1 MGCGT
6 SVATETQGKRVET
19 ANYDDTVKTP
29 SPALTMK
36 AAVLIQR
43 WYRRYMARLEM
54 RRRYTWNIFQSIEYA
69 GEQDQLQLSSFF
81 SFMLDNFT
89 QLNGNGPDLISQLL
103 DPVVDPW
110 LDKETCYN
118 LIAVP
123 ESYTGPR
130 LSFPLSVSDTNTLLG
145 AFKEQQTLHARYV
158 LQLLYE
164 TKKLLKQMPNIIH
177 LSTSYTKEITICGDL
192 HGRLDDLLLIFYK
205 NGLPSAETPYV
216 FNGDFVDR
224 GKKSVEVVMLLFAYL
239 LLYPDYMHLNRGN
252 HEDHIMNLRYGFTK
266 EVMLKYKTH
275 GREIL
280 QLFQDV
286 FSLLPVATVIDGKIL
301 IVHGGISDQTD
312 LDFLSTI
319 ERHKVKSA
327 LRFPKRSL
335 EQLDISQSCRQMKRM
350 RSTDCSRPSS
360 SRSHSKNQ
368 KTQNQRKRRCRL
380 SRQDSAA
387 STSSS
392 SSSSS
397 SSASSLCSPR
407 TPSCLTP
414 RPCPSSPSMPY
425 TVSVLQVPFL
435 DSLSSVPP
443 PSPPQHE
450 REWKQIVDIL
460 WSDPK
465 TQEGCSANTFRGGG
479 CYFGPD
485 ITQRLLLQHGLQLLI
500 RSHECKQEGYELCH
514 GGQVITIFS
523 ASNYYEEGSN
533 RGAYI
538 KVGRE
543 LVPRFYQYQ
552 VSRTTRKLTLTQ
564 RVRAAEGS
572 ALRALKEKLFTHR
585 SELMS
590 GFQQYD
596 QNNTGCVSVS
606 EWAQVLESVLRLD
619 LPWRTLR
626 PHLACLAPDGSVEYQ
641 SCFEDMEPGIPLS
654 QVTPNLAETLF
665 RYRTDIGIIFN
676 IIDKDHS
683 GLISIEEFRHTWR
696 LFSAHLGV
704 DIDDRAIDDLARS
717 IDFNKDGSIDFTEF
731 LEAFRVVHKLDNKDQ
746 QLNGKMDGKFS

>member
-6 SVATETQGKRVET
+6 SVATETQGKRVERDE
-19 ANYDDTVKTP
+19 AVQTP
-29 SPALTMK
+29 GPALTMK

-110 LDKETCYN
+110 LDREICYS
-118 LIAVP
+118 LILVP
-123 ESYTGPR
+123 ESYSGPR
-130 LSFPLSVSDTNTLLG
+130 LSFPLSVSDTNALLA

-224 GKKSVEVVMLLFAYL
+224 GKKSVEVVILLFAYL
-239 LLYPDYMHLNRGN
+239 LLYPDNMHLNRGN
-252 HEDHIMNLRYGFTK
+252 HEDYIMNLRYGFTK
-266 EVMLKYKTH
+266 EVMQKYKTH
-275 GREIL
+275 GQEIL

-301 IVHGGISDQTD
+301 IVHGGISDQTN
-312 LDFLSTI
+312 LDFLSSI
-319 ERHKVKSA
+319 ERHKVSGNNQ
-327 LRFPKRSL
+327 LCLIVVHLIECFHL
-335 EQLDISQSCRQMKRM
+335 E
-350 RSTDCSRPSS
+350 
-360 SRSHSKNQ
+360 
-368 KTQNQRKRRCRL
+368 
-380 SRQDSAA
+380 
-387 STSSS
+387 
-392 SSSSS
+392 
-397 SSASSLCSPR
+397 
-407 TPSCLTP
+407 
-414 RPCPSSPSMPY
+414 
-425 TVSVLQVPFL
+425 
-435 DSLSSVPP
+435 
-443 PSPPQHE
+443 
-450 REWKQIVDIL
+450 QIVDVL

-465 TQEGCSANTFRGGG
+465 IQEGCSPNTFRGGG

-485 ITQRLLLQHGLQLLI
+485 VTQRLLLQHGLQLLI

-572 ALRALKEKLFTHR
+572 ALRALKEKLFAHR
-585 SELMS
+585 SELMC
-590 GFQQYD
+590 GFQEYD
-596 QNNTGCVSVS
+596 QNYTGRVSVS
-606 EWAQVLESVLRLD
+606 EWALVLEAVLRLD

-626 PHLACLAPDGSVEYQ
+626 PHLARLAPDGSVEYQ
-641 SCFEDMEPGIPLS
+641 SCFEDMGPGIPLP
-654 QVTPNLAETLF
+654 QVTSNLAETLF
-665 RYRTDIGIIFN
+665 RYRTDIEIIFN

-704 DIDDRAIDDLARS
+704 AIDDSAIDDLARS

-731 LEAFRVVHKLDNKDQ
+731 LEAFRVVHKLDSKDPH
-746 QLNGKMDGKFS
+746 LSEKMSRKKYS

>member
-1 MGCGT
+1 MNQLHDPVARIRATAVEEAANVSPPGPSLLAIMGCGT
-6 SVATETQGKRVET
+6 SVATEKQGET
-19 ANYDDTVKTP
+19 LEQA
-29 SPALTMK
+29 MK

-81 SFMLDNFT
+81 TFMLDNFT

-110 LDKETCYN
+110 LDRETCYN
-118 LIAVP
+118 LIHVP

-130 LSFPLSVSDTNTLLG
+130 LSFPLSVADTNALLS
-145 AFKEQQTLHARYV
+145 AFKDQQTLHARYV

-164 TKKLLKQMPNIIH
+164 TKKLLKQMPNIVH
-177 LSTSYTKEITICGDL
+177 LSTSYYKEITICGDL

-224 GKKSVEVVMLLFAYL
+224 GKKSVEVVILLFAFL

-266 EVMLKYKTH
+266 EVMQNLVTVTADFFKITVLACLQTH

-286 FSLLPVATVIDGKIL
+286 FSLLPIATVIDGKIL

-312 LDFLSTI
+312 LDFLSSI

-327 LRFPKRSL
+327 LRFPRCSL
-335 EQLDISQSCRQMKRM
+335 EHLDISQSCRQTKRT
-350 RSTDCSRPSS
+350 RSTDSSRPSS
-360 SRSHSKNQ
+360 SRSQNKNQ
-368 KTQNQRKRRCRL
+368 
-380 SRQDSAA
+380 
-387 STSSS
+387 
-392 SSSSS
+392 
-397 SSASSLCSPR
+397 R
-407 TPSCLTP
+407 TPNTRCD
-414 RPCPSSPSMPY
+414 RSPQTHMCYVVRS
-425 TVSVLQVPFL
+425 
-435 DSLSSVPP
+435 
-443 PSPPQHE
+443 
-450 REWKQIVDIL
+450 IVDIL

-465 TQEGCSANTFRGGG
+465 IQDGCSPNTFRGGG

-485 ITQRLLLQHGLQLLI
+485 VTQRLLLQHGLQLLI
-500 RSHECKQEGYELCH
+500 RSHECKQEGYEFCH
-514 GGQVITIFS
+514 NGKVITIFS

-533 RGAYI
+533 RGAYV
-538 KVGRE
+538 KLGRE
-543 LVPRFYQYQ
+543 LVPRFYQ
-552 VSRTTRKLTLTQ
+552 
-564 RVRAAEGS
+564 VRAAEGS
-572 ALRALKEKLFTHR
+572 ALRALKEKLFAHR
-585 SELMS
+585 SELMV

-596 QNNTGCVSVS
+596 QNNTGRVSVC
-606 EWAQVLESVLRLD
+606 EWALVLESVLRLD

-626 PHLACLAPDGSVEYQ
+626 PHLARLAPDGSLEYQ
-641 SCFEDMEPGIPLS
+641 SCFEDMGPGIPLP

-665 RYRTDIGIIFN
+665 RYRTDIEIIFN

-683 GLISIEEFRHTWR
+683 GLISIEEFRQTWR

-704 DIDDRAIDDLARS
+704 AIDDSAIDDLARS

-731 LEAFRVVHKLDNKDQ
+731 LEAFRVVHKLDSKDQ
-746 QLNGKMDGKFS
+746 QLHEKMDGEKRTG

>member
-1 MGCGT
+1 MFDRWCFCFIAGCLL
-6 SVATETQGKRVET
+6 SSFLMS
-19 ANYDDTVKTP
+19 TVTP
-29 SPALTMK
+29 KTMK

-89 QLNGNGPDLISQLL
+89 HMFTFPPDLISQLL

-110 LDKETCYN
+110 LDREICYS
-118 LIAVP
+118 LILVP
-123 ESYTGPR
+123 ESYSGPR
-130 LSFPLSVSDTNTLLG
+130 LSFPLSVSDTNALLA

-224 GKKSVEVVMLLFAYL
+224 GKKSVEVVILLFAYL
-239 LLYPDYMHLNRGN
+239 LLYPDNMHLNRGN
-252 HEDHIMNLRYGFTK
+252 HEDYIMNLRYGFTK
-266 EVMLKYKTH
+266 EVMQKYKTH
-275 GREIL
+275 GQEIL

-301 IVHGGISDQTD
+301 IVHGGISDQTN
-312 LDFLSTI
+312 LDFLSSI
-319 ERHKVKSA
+319 ERHKI
-327 LRFPKRSL
+327 LLPFTETTRFTLCLIVVHLIECFHL
-335 EQLDISQSCRQMKRM
+335 E
-350 RSTDCSRPSS
+350 
-360 SRSHSKNQ
+360 
-368 KTQNQRKRRCRL
+368 
-380 SRQDSAA
+380 
-387 STSSS
+387 
-392 SSSSS
+392 
-397 SSASSLCSPR
+397 
-407 TPSCLTP
+407 
-414 RPCPSSPSMPY
+414 
-425 TVSVLQVPFL
+425 
-435 DSLSSVPP
+435 
-443 PSPPQHE
+443 
-450 REWKQIVDIL
+450 QIVDVL

-465 TQEGCSANTFRGGG
+465 IQEGCSPNTFRGGG

-485 ITQRLLLQHGLQLLI
+485 VTQRLLLQHGLQLLI

-572 ALRALKEKLFTHR
+572 ALRALKEKLFAHR
-585 SELMS
+585 SELMC
-590 GFQQYD
+590 GFQEYD
-596 QNNTGCVSVS
+596 QNYTGRVSVS
-606 EWAQVLESVLRLD
+606 EWALVLEAVLRLD

-626 PHLACLAPDGSVEYQ
+626 PHLARLAPDGSVEYQ
-641 SCFEDMEPGIPLS
+641 SCFEDMGPGIPLP
-654 QVTPNLAETLF
+654 QVTSNLAETLF
-665 RYRTDIGIIFN
+665 RYRTDIEIIFN

-704 DIDDRAIDDLARS
+704 AIDDSAIDDLARS

-731 LEAFRVVHKLDNKDQ
+731 LEAFRVNWQ
-746 QLNGKMDGKFS
+746 IIMDLLKNAHQ

>member
-1 MGCGT
+1 AACSGA
-6 SVATETQGKRVET
+6 SK
-19 ANYDDTVKTP
+19 
-29 SPALTMK
+29 ALK
-36 AAVLIQR
+36 SAVLIQR

-89 QLNGNGPDLISQLL
+89 QLNGNLISQLL

-110 LDKETCYN
+110 LDRETCYN
-118 LIAVP
+118 LIQIP
-123 ESYTGPR
+123 ESYAGPR
-130 LSFPLSVSDTNTLLG
+130 LSFPLSVSDTNALLN

-164 TKKLLKQMPNIIH
+164 TKKLLKQMPNVIH
-177 LSTSYTKEITICGDL
+177 LSTSYAKEITICGDL

-205 NGLPSAETPYV
+205 NGLPSAETSYV

-224 GKKSVEVVMLLFAYL
+224 GKKSIEVVVLLFAYL

-266 EVMLKYKTH
+266 EVMQKYKTH

-312 LDFLSTI
+312 LDFL
-319 ERHKVKSA
+319 
-327 LRFPKRSL
+327 
-335 EQLDISQSCRQMKRM
+335 M
-350 RSTDCSRPSS
+350 
-360 SRSHSKNQ
+360 
-368 KTQNQRKRRCRL
+368 
-380 SRQDSAA
+380 
-387 STSSS
+387 
-392 SSSSS
+392 
-397 SSASSLCSPR
+397 
-407 TPSCLTP
+407 
-414 RPCPSSPSMPY
+414 
-425 TVSVLQVPFL
+425 PFL
-435 DSLSSVPP
+435 DSASSVPLP
-443 PSPPQHE
+443 EPQQNE
-450 REWKQIVDIL
+450 CEWKQVGGEMNIVELCSILWRDQHLNPLSSLLQIVDIL

-465 TQEGCSANTFRGGG
+465 TQEGCSPNTFRGGG

-485 ITQRLLLQHGLQLLI
+485 VTQRLLLQHGLQLLI

-590 GFQQYD
+590 GFEQYD
-596 QNNTGCVSVS
+596 HNNTGSVSVS
-606 EWAQVLESVLRLD
+606 EWALVLETVLRLD

-626 PHLACLAPDGSVEYQ
+626 PHLARLAPDGSVEYH
-641 SCFEDMEPGIPLS
+641 SCFEDMVPGNPLT

-665 RYRTDIGIIFN
+665 RYRTDIEIIFN

-731 LEAFRVVHKLDNKDQ
+731 LEAFRVVHKLDSKDQ
-746 QLNGKMDGKFS
+746 HLNGKTDREKYS

>member
-6 SVATETQGKRVET
+6 SAVAMETQVKGAEET
-19 ANYDDTVKTP
+19 EGEPVRNP
-29 SPALTMK
+29 SRALTMK

-43 WYRRYMARLEM
+43 WYRRYMAHLEM

-103 DPVVDPW
+103 DPVLDPW
-110 LDKETCYN
+110 LGRESCFSSID
-118 LIAVP
+118 VP
-123 ESYTGPR
+123 DSYTGPR
-130 LSFPLSVSDTNTLLG
+130 LSFPLSVSDTNALLN
-145 AFKEQQTLHARYV
+145 AFKEQQTLHAKYL

-164 TKKLLKQMPNIIH
+164 TKKLLRQMPNIVH
-177 LSTSYTKEITICGDL
+177 CPRPTPKTSPYA
-192 HGRLDDLLLIFYK
+192 

-224 GKKSVEVVMLLFAYL
+224 GKKSIEVVVLLFAYF

-266 EVMLKYKTH
+266 EVMQKYKTH

-286 FSLLPVATVIDGKIL
+286 FSLLPLATVIDGKIL

-312 LDFLSTI
+312 LDFLSSV

-327 LRFPKRSL
+327 LRLPRQSFEPLDLGQSYRQTKRL
-335 EQLDISQSCRQMKRM
+335 
-350 RSTDCSRPSS
+350 RSTDGSRPNS
-360 SRSHSKNQ
+360 SRNQ
-368 KTQNQRKRRCRL
+368 KTPNQSRRRRGPL

-387 STSSS
+387 SCSSS

-397 SSASSLCSPR
+397 SSSTLCSPR
-407 TPSCLTP
+407 SPSSLSP
-414 RPCPSSPSMPY
+414 RPCPVSPSMHF
-425 TVSVLQVPFL
+425 TVNSLQVPFL
-435 DSLSSVPP
+435 DSLSSLSPP
-443 PSPPQHE
+443 TPPQHE
-450 REWKQIVDIL
+450 REWK
-460 WSDPK
+460 
-465 TQEGCSANTFRGGG
+465 
-479 CYFGPD
+479 
-485 ITQRLLLQHGLQLLI
+485 
-500 RSHECKQEGYELCH
+500 
-514 GGQVITIFS
+514 QVITIFS

-538 KVGRE
+538 KMGKD

-552 VSRTTRKLTLTQ
+552 VGRGTRKLTLTQ
-564 RVRAAEGS
+564 RVRVAESS
-572 ALRALKEKLFTHR
+572 ALKALKEKLFTHR
-585 SELMS
+585 SELMAA
-590 GFQQYD
+590 FKEFD
-596 QNNTGCVSVS
+596 HNNTGCVSVS
-606 EWAQVLESVLRLD
+606 DWAQVLESVLRLD

-626 PHLACLAPDGSVEYQ
+626 PHLVRLTAEGAVEYE
-641 SCFEDMEPGIPLS
+641 SCFEDMGSGTQLA

-665 RYRTDIGIIFN
+665 RYRTDIEIIFN

-683 GLISIEEFRHTWR
+683 GLISIEEFRQTWR

-704 DIDDRAIDDLARS
+704 DINDQAIDDLARS

-731 LEAFRVVHKLDNKDQ
+731 LEAFRVVHKLDKDQ
-746 QLNGKMDGKFS
+746 HLNEKSSNADKI

>member
-6 SVATETQGKRVET
+6 SVATETQGKSMET
-19 ANYDDTVKTP
+19 DEAVKTTT
-29 SPALTMK
+29 PALTMK

-43 WYRRYMARLEM
+43 WYRRYIARLEM

-103 DPVVDPW
+103 DPLVDPW
-110 LDKETCYN
+110 LDRETCYN
-118 LIAVP
+118 QIHVP

-130 LSFPLSVSDTNTLLG
+130 LSFPLSVSDTSALLS
-145 AFKEQQTLHARYV
+145 AFKEQQTLHARYA

-177 LSTSYTKEITICGDL
+177 LSTSYIKDITICGDL

-205 NGLPSAETPYV
+205 NGLPSADTPYV

-224 GKKSVEVVMLLFAYL
+224 GKKSMEVVILLFAYL
-239 LLYPDYMHLNRGN
+239 LLYPDSMHLNRGN

-266 EVMLKYKTH
+266 EVMQKYKTH
-275 GREIL
+275 GHEML
-280 QLFQDV
+280 KLFQDI

-312 LDFLSTI
+312 LDFLSSI

-327 LRFPKRSL
+327 LRFPRHSVG
-335 EQLDISQSCRQMKRM
+335 QLDIGQSCRQAKRT
-350 RSTDCSRPSS
+350 RSTDASRPSS
-360 SRSHSKNQ
+360 SRSQSKNQ
-368 KTQNQRKRRCRL
+368 GTPSLRNRRCGL
-380 SRQDSAA
+380 SRKDSAA
-387 STSSS
+387 SNSSS

-397 SSASSLCSPR
+397 SSSLCSPR
-407 TPSCLTP
+407 TPSCLSP
-414 RPCPSSPSMPY
+414 RPCPSSPGMPY
-425 TVSVLQVPFL
+425 TINVLQVPFL
-435 DSLSSVPP
+435 DSLSSVPA
-443 PSPPQHE
+443 PSPAQHE

-465 TQEGCSANTFRGGG
+465 TQEGCSPNTFRGGG

-485 ITQRLLLQHGLQLLI
+485 VTQRLLLRHGLQLLI

-533 RGAYI
+533 RGAYV
-538 KVGRE
+538 KLGRE

-552 VSRTTRKLTLTQ
+552 VSRSTRKLTLTQ

-572 ALRALKEKLFTHR
+572 ALRALKEKLFAHR
-585 SELMS
+585 CELMA
-590 GFQQYD
+590 GFLQCD
-596 QNNTGCVSVS
+596 QNNTGSVSVS

-626 PHLACLAPDGSVEYQ
+626 PHLTRLAPDGSVDYP
-641 SCFEDMEPGIPLS
+641 SCFEDMGPGNPLP
-654 QVTPNLAETLF
+654 QVAPNLAETLF
-665 RYRTDIGIIFN
+665 RYRTDIEIIFN

-683 GLISIEEFRHTWR
+683 GLISAEEFRHTWR

-704 DIDDRAIDDLARS
+704 DINDRAIDDLARS

-731 LEAFRVVHKLDNKDQ
+731 LEAFRVVHKLDSKDQ
-746 QLNGKMDGKFS
+746 HLSGKMDGEKC